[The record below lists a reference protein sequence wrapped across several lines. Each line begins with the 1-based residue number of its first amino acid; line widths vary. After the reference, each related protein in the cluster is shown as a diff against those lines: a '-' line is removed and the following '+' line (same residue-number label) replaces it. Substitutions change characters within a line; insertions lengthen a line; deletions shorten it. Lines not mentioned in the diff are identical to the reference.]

1 MGLLIETLGVLRAT
15 MGNRISRSLIRLGMG
30 VCKKSGRRRL
40 DNALAIASGEG
51 GCDCP
56 SCRSYSLL
64 VKSLLK
70 LGGRAFG
77 VKYGDI
83 AGYIRDPIVRRGL
96 SSVLMGIG
104 KFGITRPQ
112 ILNAPFLVVW
122 NFTNACNLKCKHC
135 YQSARG
141 RSPDELSLGEKLRLV
156 DELAEAGVVSIAFS
170 GGEPLVSPEFL
181 EVARRASE
189 RGMFVALATNGFLIT
204 KEVAR
209 ELREAGVG
217 YVEIS
222 LDSANP
228 KAHDEFRGVE
238 GSFERAARAVA
249 HCAEEG
255 IFTCVAT
262 TVTKANLREIPRL
275 IELSKRLGARRFM
288 AFNFIPT
295 GRGRDIIGM
304 DPSPE
309 EREGLLRALYEESK
323 RGIEVL
329 STAPQYARVCLEAS
343 HGLVVSPTH
352 FYAGKAEWSLSV
364 LAEFIG
370 GCGAGRL
377 YCAIQPNGDVTPCV
391 FMPGLVVGNIRER
404 AFLEIWH
411 ESDAMNRMRRREL
424 LSGNCG
430 QCPYKF
436 VCGGC
441 RARALAYF
449 GDFMAPDPGCIR
461 NEEYYLSIQREM
473 APRAARA

>member
-1 MGLLIETLGVLRAT
+1 
-15 MGNRISRSLIRLGMG
+15 MGNAISRSIIRLGMG
-30 VCKKSGRRRL
+30 VCKRSGRRRL
-40 DNALAIASGEG
+40 EDALAVASGEG
-51 GCDCP
+51 GCDCLP
-56 SCRSYSLL
+56 CKSYSFLI
-64 VKSLLK
+64 KSLLR

-77 VKYGDI
+77 VDYEELAD
-83 AGYIRDPIVRRGL
+83 YIRDPTVRRGL

-112 ILNAPFLVVW
+112 LLNAPFLVVW

-135 YQSARG
+135 YQSAQR
-141 RSPDELSLGEKLRLV
+141 RSPDELSLEEKLRLV

-170 GGEPLVSPEFL
+170 GGEPLLSPEFF
-181 EVARRASE
+181 EVAKRAGE
-189 RGMFVALATNGFLIT
+189 RGMFVAVATNGTLIT
-204 KEVAR
+204 GEVAR
-209 ELREAGVG
+209 RLKGAGVG

-222 LDSANP
+222 LDSATP
-228 KAHDEFRGVE
+228 EVHDEFRGVH
-238 GSFERAARAVA
+238 GSFERATRAVS

-255 IFTCVAT
+255 IFACVAT
-262 TVTKANLREIPRL
+262 TVTKMNLREIPRL
-275 IELSKRLGARRFM
+275 IDLSKRLGAKRFM

-295 GRGRDIIGM
+295 GRGKEMVGM
-304 DPSPE
+304 DLSPE
-309 EREGLLRALYEESK
+309 EREGLLKVLYEKSK
-323 RGIEVL
+323 EGIQVL

-343 HGLVVSPTH
+343 HGLMVSPTH
-352 FYAGKAEWSLSV
+352 FYVGEAKWGLEV

-391 FMPGLVVGNIRER
+391 FMPSLVVGNVREQG
-404 AFLEIWH
+404 FLEIWH
-411 ESDAMNRMRRREL
+411 GSDAMNRMRRREL

-436 VCGGC
+436 ICGGC

-461 NEEYYLSIQREM
+461 NEEYYLSLMKER
-473 APRAARA
+473 APKAMRIWE